1 MTSVILSDDVNRIL
15 EIVRELRSQGYA
27 QGVDF
32 DFEFH
37 KTHWDQFTNETTDRY
52 TKFIFHTEEIS
63 MLFALKYN

>member
-1 MTSVILSDDVNRIL
+1 MTVILSDDVNRIL
-15 EIVRELRSQGYA
+15 EIVRELRSQGYV

-37 KTHWDQFTNETTDRY
+37 KPYWDKLTNETTDRY

-63 MLFALKYN
+63 MLFALIYN

>member
-1 MTSVILSDDVNRIL
+1 MTVILPYDVNRIL
-15 EIVRELRSQGYA
+15 EIVRELRSQGFV
-27 QGVDF
+27 QGEDF

-37 KTHWDQFTNETTDRY
+37 KTHWDQFTNETTERY